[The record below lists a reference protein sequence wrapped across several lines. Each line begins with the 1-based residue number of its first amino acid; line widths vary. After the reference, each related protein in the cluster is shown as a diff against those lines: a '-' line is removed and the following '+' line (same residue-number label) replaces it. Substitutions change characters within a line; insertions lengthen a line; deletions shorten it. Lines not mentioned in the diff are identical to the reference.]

1 MKTIILIL
9 MFNLISLSLF
19 ASPKIIIGEDEIE
32 KLKDLDPTSE
42 IYLMSKPT
50 GRLKL
55 PGTLG
60 IPDYCTISLIS
71 ENEVLTASHCL
82 TKRDHTKMVAYFEYY
97 TKNGK
102 TLNPYPV
109 KLIKLNIPSADVAI
123 LQLEGVPGKKYGYY
137 NLAKEMP
144 AKNEALIIF
153 EHPGLDEK
161 SVSRKN
167 CFLND
172 FDNEELAHTCDTEN
186 YSSGAPIL
194 NEKYEVIA
202 VHQGSLATDTNELN
216 YGHIIINLI
225 NH

>member
-1 MKTIILIL
+1 MKNTLIILSFL
-9 MFNLISLSLF
+9 VISFSLF
-19 ASPKIIIGEDEIE
+19 AAPKVIIGEDEIE
-32 KLKDLDPTSE
+32 KLKDLDPNSE
-42 IYLMSKPT
+42 IYLKSKPT

-82 TKRDHTKMVAYFEYY
+82 TKRDYTKMVAYFEYY
-97 TKNGK
+97 TKQGK

-109 KLIKLNIPSADVAI
+109 KAIKLNLPSADVAV
-123 LQLEGVPGKKYGYY
+123 LELEGTPGKKYGHYSM
-137 NLAKEMP
+137 AREMP
-144 AKNEALIIF
+144 AKNEPLIIF

-194 NEKYEVIA
+194 NNHFEVIG
-202 VHQGSLATDTNELN
+202 VHQGSLINDSAEFN